1 VSLQTRDK
9 RALVGLGAAVV
20 LLLLYLAFSG
30 GSAAP
35 AVVAATGSIPT
46 AEKRLTRV
54 RQLAAGVAGREQVLK
69 QVSAELAA
77 REKGVIQAATAAQAQ
92 AQLLDIVRRVAKAQ
106 TPPLDFGTV
115 DLGKQISE
123 LGDNYGEVQISMPF
137 TCHIE
142 ELINFLADLS
152 KQPETLATED
162 LRIALQ
168 DPKQKTL
175 LVRLTVA
182 GVVPKRLVPQ
192 KKAVF

>member
-1 VSLQTRDK
+1 VTLQTRDK

-20 LLLLYLAFSG
+20 LLLIYLAFSG
-30 GSAAP
+30 GGAAP
-35 AVVAATGSIPT
+35 AVVAATDSIPT

-54 RQLAAGVAGREQVLK
+54 RQLAAGVVGREQVLK
-69 QVSAELAA
+69 QVSAELAE
-77 REKGVIQAATAAQAQ
+77 RERGVIQAATAAQAQ
-92 AQLLDIVRRVAKAQ
+92 AQLLNVVRRVAKAQ
-106 TPPLDFGTV
+106 TPPLEFGTV

-152 KQPETLATED
+152 KQPEALATTD
-162 LRIALQ
+162 LRITAQ